1 MATAKKKTPAAEDR
15 TYDWPFGKKNYIL
28 FASALI
34 VIIVG
39 FIALSMGDITLAPI
53 LLVIGF
59 LALLPWAIM
68 ARGKPEPGE
77 TRVDDNQAE

>member
-1 MATAKKKTPAAEDR
+1 MVTAKKKAPAAEDR

-28 FASALI
+28 FAAALV
-34 VIIVG
+34 VIITG
-39 FIALSMGDITLAPI
+39 FVALSMGDITLAPI

-68 ARGKPEPGE
+68 ARGKPEPDE
-77 TRVDDNQAE
+77 TRADDKQAE